1 MNIIQQLEAEQAAKI
16 EATRKF
22 PEFSAGDTLRVQVR
36 VTEGKRTRLQA
47 FEGVCIARSGAGVNE
62 NFTVRKISYGE
73 GVERVFPII
82 SPMVE
87 AVEVVRRGR
96 VRRAKL
102 YYMRDRRGKSARIVE
117 NTGTRARKLN
127 DAERA
132 ALVAEKARVEAEKVA
147 AAQAMAAEKSAA
159 EAAEAAAAKAAAAE
173 AAAAEAAAP
182 AEDAKGE

>member
-1 MNIIQQLEAEQAAKI
+1 MNIIAQLEAEQAAKI
-16 EATRKF
+16 EAVRKF

-47 FEGVCIARSGAGVNE
+47 FEGVCIGRSGAGLNE

-73 GVERVFPII
+73 GVERVFPMYAPI
-82 SPMVE
+82 VE
-87 AVEVVRRGR
+87 AVEVVRRGK

-117 NTGTRARKLN
+117 DTGTRARKLN

-132 ALVAEKARVEAEKVA
+132 ALAAEKARVEAEKIA
-147 AAQAMAAEKSAA
+147 AAQALAAEKAAA
-159 EAAEAAAAKAAAAE
+159 EAAEAAAAKVAADE
-173 AAAAEAAAP
+173 AAAAASAEEA
-182 AEDAKGE
+182 KSK